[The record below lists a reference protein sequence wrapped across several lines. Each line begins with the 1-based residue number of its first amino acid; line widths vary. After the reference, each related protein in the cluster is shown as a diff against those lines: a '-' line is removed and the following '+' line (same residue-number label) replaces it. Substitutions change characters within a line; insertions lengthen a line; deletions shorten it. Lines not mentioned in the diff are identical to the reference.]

1 MQPYTLTHLK
11 NGIRLLTIP
20 RKDAPSASAMVM
32 VSVGARYG
40 GNDISGI
47 AHFIEHNV
55 FKGTKNRSK
64 KGQISLEIESL
75 GANCDAATGHE
86 FTYYYAKSA
95 AKNINKILD
104 IVLDIS
110 ANMIFPQEDI
120 EIERGNVLEEL
131 RLIMDTPTRR
141 LFKGFHEFAFNH
153 QSIGRGIAG
162 TEDTIKSITREQ
174 MLDFVHKGYTHE
186 NMLVIIAGD
195 FSERDVINQVDS
207 FYKQVDLLDKSELLV
222 EEFTEFQ
229 TEPRLYLDS
238 MKTEQAHIA
247 LAVRSFGVND
257 ERKYALEVA
266 NTILGDGMSS
276 RLFRKIREEL
286 GLAYYVGSGTWEYKE
301 TGMWLSYAGV
311 DLKRIKDAIL
321 AIKSEILAL
330 TKGET
335 ITDEELN
342 RAKEYIKG
350 STMLG
355 VETSSDLA
363 SWYGFQFLLE
373 KEIISPE
380 QFCERIDLITKAD
393 VANIVSELI
402 REDRFNVGIL
412 GPFDNQTE
420 FDDLLTLK

>member
-1 MQPYTLTHLK
+1 MQPYTLNTLN
-11 NGIRLLTIP
+11 NGIRVLTIP

-40 GNDISGI
+40 ENEISGI

-55 FKGTKNRSK
+55 FKGTKSRSQ

-131 RLIMDTPTRR
+131 RLIQDTPTRR
-141 LFKGFHEFAFNH
+141 LFKGFHEFAFDH

-162 TEDTIKSITREQ
+162 TEKTIKSITRDQ
-174 MLDFVHKGYTHE
+174 MLDFVHKGYTCDKI
-186 NMLVIIAGD
+186 LIVIAGD
-195 FSERDVINQVDS
+195 INENEVEKQVES
-207 FYKQVDLLDKSELLV
+207 FYQGVELLK
-222 EEFTEFQ
+222 ESQILINEFNEFQ
-229 TEPRLYLDS
+229 TIPRLYVDQ
-238 MKTEQAHIA
+238 MKTEQDHPAI
-247 LAVRSFGVND
+247 AVRSFGVSD

-276 RLFRKIREEL
+276 RLFKKIREEL
-286 GLAYYVGSGTWEYKE
+286 GLAYYVGSGTWAYKE

-311 DLKRIKDAIL
+311 DLKRTKDAII
-321 AIKSEILAL
+321 AIKSEMLAL
-330 TKGET
+330 TKGDS
-335 ITDEELN
+335 ITDSEMN

-363 SWYGFQFLLE
+363 SWYGLQFLLE

-380 QFCERIDLITKAD
+380 QFCERVNAISKQD
-393 VANIVSELI
+393 VTRVVSELF
-402 REDRFNVGIL
+402 REDRLNIGIL
-412 GPFDNQTE
+412 GPFNNQVE
-420 FDDLLTLK
+420 FNDLLNLS